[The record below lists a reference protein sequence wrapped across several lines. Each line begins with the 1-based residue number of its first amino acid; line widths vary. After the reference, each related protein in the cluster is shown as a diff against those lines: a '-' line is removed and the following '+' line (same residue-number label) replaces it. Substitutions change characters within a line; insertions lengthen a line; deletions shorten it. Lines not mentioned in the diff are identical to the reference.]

1 MAIKVFACAEM
12 ASEDVQSYCVS
23 AKFYTNDAYAKIND
37 GALVVLGDL
46 DTNDA
51 YGTPDYNIYKATTP
65 ATVKDEVVIVDLA
78 GINEATVQG
87 NIMKIGNKLVDLE
100 AGEGIAVRCR
110 RLMKG
115 DRMWMGSGLFTK
127 APTVGDFACTTP
139 NSTLLTPSK
148 ETPEASLKLKVLA
161 SKGLTVGQSA
171 YAKSAD
177 KSADYEQLYLCEV
190 K

>member
-23 AKFYTNDAYAKIND
+23 AKFYADDAYAKIHD

-51 YGTPDYNIYKATTP
+51 YGTPDYNIYKATKP
-65 ATVKDEVVIVDLA
+65 AAVADDVVIVDLG

-110 RLMKG
+110 RLIKG
-115 DRMWMGSGLFTK
+115 DRMWMGRGLFTA
-127 APTVGDFACTTP
+127 APTVGQFAGTTV
-139 NSTLLTPSK
+139 NNTLLTPNQDA
-148 ETPEASLKLKVLA
+148 PAAGLKLKVLA

-171 YAKSAD
+171 YAEGAG
-177 KSADYEQLYLCEV
+177 YEQLYLCEV

>member
-12 ASEDVQSYCVS
+12 ASEKVQSYCVS
-23 AKFYTNDAYAKIND
+23 AKFYANEAYAKIHD

-51 YGTPDYNIYKATTP
+51 YGTPDYNVYKATEPT
-65 ATVKDEVVIVDLA
+65 AVTDDVVIVDLG

-115 DRMWMGSGLFTK
+115 DRMWLGRGLFVT
-127 APTVGDFACTTP
+127 APTVGQFAGATA
-139 NSTLLTPSK
+139 NNTLLTPSQ
-148 ETPEASLKLKVLA
+148 EAPAGGLKLKVLA

-171 YAKSAD
+171 YAEGAG
-177 KSADYEQLYLCEV
+177 YEQLYLCEV

>member
-23 AKFYTNDAYAKIND
+23 AKFYADGAYAKIHD

-51 YGTPDYNIYKATTP
+51 YGTPDYNVYKATEP
-65 ATVKDEVVIVDLA
+65 TVVTDDVVIVDLG

-115 DRMWMGSGLFTK
+115 DRMWMGRGLFTA
-127 APTVGDFACTTP
+127 APTVGQFAGTTA
-139 NSTLLTPSK
+139 NNTLFTPSQ
-148 ETPEASLKLKVLA
+148 EAPAAGLKLKVLA

-171 YAKSAD
+171 YAEDAG
-177 KSADYEQLYLCEV
+177 YEQLYLCEV

>member
-23 AKFYTNDAYAKIND
+23 AKFYADDAYAKIHD

-51 YGTPDYNIYKATTP
+51 YGTPDYNIYKATKP
-65 ATVKDEVVIVDLA
+65 AAASDDVVIVDLA

-87 NIMKIGNKLVDLE
+87 NVMKIGNKLVDLE

-110 RLMKG
+110 RPVKG
-115 DRMWMGSGLFTK
+115 DRMWMGRGLFTA
-127 APTVGDFACTTP
+127 APTVGQFAGTTAG
-139 NSTLLTPSK
+139 NTLYTPSQ
-148 ETPEASLKLKVLA
+148 EAPAAGLRLKVLA

-171 YAKSAD
+171 YAEGD
-177 KSADYEQLYLCEV
+177 GYEQLYLCEV

>member
-23 AKFYTNDAYAKIND
+23 AKFYADDAYAKIHD
-37 GALVVLGDL
+37 GALVVLDDL

-51 YGTPDYNIYKATTP
+51 YGTPDYNIYKATKPT
-65 ATVKDEVVIVDLA
+65 AVADDVVIVDLG

-110 RLMKG
+110 RLIKG
-115 DRMWMGSGLFTK
+115 DRMWMGRGLFTV
-127 APTVGDFACTTP
+127 APTVGQFAGTTA
-139 NSTLLTPSK
+139 NNTLLTPSK
-148 ETPEASLKLKVLA
+148 DAPAAGLKLKVLA

-171 YAKSAD
+171 YAEGAG
-177 KSADYEQLYLCEV
+177 YEQLYLCEV

>member
-23 AKFYTNDAYAKIND
+23 AKFYADDAYAKIHD

-51 YGTPDYNIYKATTP
+51 YGTPDYNVYKATQPT
-65 ATVKDEVVIVDLA
+65 AAADEVVIVDLG

-110 RLMKG
+110 RLIKG
-115 DRMWMGSGLFTK
+115 DRMWLGRGLFAA
-127 APTVGDFACTTP
+127 APTVGQFAGTTA
-139 NSTLLTPSK
+139 NSTLFTPSQQAPAAGLSVK
-148 ETPEASLKLKVLA
+148 ILA

-171 YAKSAD
+171 YADGAG
-177 KSADYEQLYLCEV
+177 YEQLYLCKV

>member
-1 MAIKVFACAEM
+1 MDIKVFACAEM

-23 AKFYTNDAYAKIND
+23 AKFYADDAYAKIHD

-51 YGTPDYNIYKATTP
+51 YGTPDYNIYKATKPT
-65 ATVKDEVVIVDLA
+65 AVADEVVIVDLG

-110 RLMKG
+110 RLIKG
-115 DRMWMGSGLFTK
+115 DRMWMGRGLFTA
-127 APTVGDFACTTP
+127 APTVGQFAGTTA
-139 NSTLLTPSK
+139 NNTLLTPSQDA
-148 ETPEASLKLKVLA
+148 PAAGLKLKVLA

-171 YAKSAD
+171 YAEGAG
-177 KSADYEQLYLCEV
+177 YEQLYLCEV

>member
-23 AKFYTNDAYAKIND
+23 AKFYANEAYAKIHD

-51 YGTPDYNIYKATTP
+51 YGTPDYNVYKATKPT
-65 ATVKDEVVIVDLA
+65 AVTDDVAIVDLG

-87 NIMKIGNKLVDLE
+87 NIMKVGNKLVDLE

-115 DRMWMGSGLFTK
+115 DRMWLGRGLFTA
-127 APTVGDFACTTP
+127 APTVGQFAGTTAD
-139 NSTLLTPSK
+139 STLYTPSQNA
-148 ETPEASLKLKVLA
+148 PAAGLKLKVLA

-171 YAKSAD
+171 YAEGAG
-177 KSADYEQLYLCEV
+177 YEQLYLCEV

>member
-1 MAIKVFACAEM
+1 MAIKVFTCAEM

-23 AKFYTNDAYAKIND
+23 AKFYADDAYAKIHD

-51 YGTPDYNIYKATTP
+51 YGTPDYNVYKAKAP
-65 ATVKDEVVIVDLA
+65 EAAGDDVVIVDLG

-115 DRMWMGSGLFTK
+115 DRMWLGRGLFNA
-127 APTVGDFACTTP
+127 APTVGQYAGAVA
-139 NSTLLTPSK
+139 NSTLFAPSQAA
-148 ETPEASLKLKVLA
+148 PVAGLKVKILA

-171 YAKSAD
+171 YADGAG
-177 KSADYEQLYLCEV
+177 YEQLYLCEV

>member
-23 AKFYTNDAYAKIND
+23 AKFYADDAYAKIHD

-51 YGTPDYNIYKATTP
+51 YGTPDYNIYKATKP
-65 ATVKDEVVIVDLA
+65 AAVADDVVIVDLG

-110 RLMKG
+110 RLIKG
-115 DRMWMGSGLFTK
+115 DRMWMGRGLFTA
-127 APTVGDFACTTP
+127 APAVGQFAGTTA
-139 NSTLLTPSK
+139 NNTLLTPSQDA
-148 ETPEASLKLKVLA
+148 PAAGLKLKVLA

-171 YAKSAD
+171 YAEGD
-177 KSADYEQLYLCEV
+177 GYEQLYLCEV

>member
-23 AKFYTNDAYAKIND
+23 AKFYADDAYAKIHD

-51 YGTPDYNIYKATTP
+51 YGTPDHNVYKATKP
-65 ATVKDEVVIVDLA
+65 AAVADDVVIVDL
-78 GINEATVQG
+78 GGVNEATVQG
-87 NIMKIGNKLVDLE
+87 SITKIGNKLVDLE

-110 RLMKG
+110 RLIKG
-115 DRMWMGSGLFTK
+115 DRMWMGRGLFTA
-127 APTVGDFACTTP
+127 APTVGQFAGTTA
-139 NSTLLTPSK
+139 NDTLLTPSQDAP
-148 ETPEASLKLKVLA
+148 TAGLKLKVLA

-171 YAKSAD
+171 YAEGAG
-177 KSADYEQLYLCEV
+177 YEQLYLCEV

>member
-23 AKFYTNDAYAKIND
+23 AKFYADDAYAKIHD

-51 YGTPDYNIYKATTP
+51 YGTPDYNIYKATKPT
-65 ATVKDEVVIVDLA
+65 AVADDVVIVDLG

-110 RLMKG
+110 RLIKG
-115 DRMWMGSGLFTK
+115 DRMWMGRGLFTA
-127 APTVGDFACTTP
+127 APTVGQFAGTTA
-139 NSTLLTPSK
+139 NNTLLTPSQDA
-148 ETPEASLKLKVLA
+148 PAAGLKLKVLA

-171 YAKSAD
+171 YAEGAG
-177 KSADYEQLYLCEV
+177 YEQLYLCEV

>member
-23 AKFYTNDAYAKIND
+23 AKFYADDAYAKIHD

-51 YGTPDYNIYKATTP
+51 YGTPDYNIYKATKP
-65 ATVKDEVVIVDLA
+65 SAVADDVVIVDLG

-110 RLMKG
+110 RLIKG
-115 DRMWMGSGLFTK
+115 DRMWMGRGLFTA
-127 APTVGDFACTTP
+127 APTVGQFAGTVA
-139 NSTLLTPSK
+139 NSTLFAPSAQAPAAGLSVK
-148 ETPEASLKLKVLA
+148 ILA

-171 YAKSAD
+171 YAEGD
-177 KSADYEQLYLCEV
+177 GYEQLYLCEV

>member
-23 AKFYTNDAYAKIND
+23 AKFYADGAYAKIHD

-51 YGTPDYNIYKATTP
+51 YGTPDYNIYKATKP
-65 ATVKDEVVIVDLA
+65 AAVADDVVIVDIA

-110 RLMKG
+110 RLIKG
-115 DRMWMGSGLFTK
+115 DRMWMGRGLFTA
-127 APTVGDFACTTP
+127 APTVGQFAGTTA
-139 NSTLLTPSK
+139 NNTLLTPSK
-148 ETPEASLKLKVLA
+148 EAPTAGLKLKVLA

-171 YAKSAD
+171 YAEGAG
-177 KSADYEQLYLCEV
+177 YEQLYLCEV

>member
-23 AKFYTNDAYAKIND
+23 AKFYANDAYAKIHD

-51 YGTPDYNIYKATTP
+51 YGTPDYNVYKATKPT
-65 ATVKDEVVIVDLA
+65 AVTDDVVIVDL
-78 GINEATVQG
+78 GGVNEATVQG

-115 DRMWMGSGLFTK
+115 DRMWLGRGLFTK
-127 APTVGDFACTTP
+127 APTVGKFAGTTA
-139 NSTLLTPSK
+139 NDTLLTPIQ
-148 ETPEASLKLKVLA
+148 EAPAGGLKLKVLA

-171 YAKSAD
+171 YAED
-177 KSADYEQLYLCEV
+177 DGYEQLYLCEV

>member
-23 AKFYTNDAYAKIND
+23 AKFYADDAYAKIHD

-51 YGTPDYNIYKATTP
+51 YGTPDYNIYKATKPT
-65 ATVKDEVVIVDLA
+65 AVADEVVIVDLG

-87 NIMKIGNKLVDLE
+87 NIMKISNKLVDLE

-110 RLMKG
+110 RFMKG
-115 DRMWMGSGLFTK
+115 DRMWMGRGLFTA
-127 APTVGDFACTTP
+127 APTVGQFAGTTA
-139 NSTLLTPSK
+139 NNTLLTPSQDA
-148 ETPEASLKLKVLA
+148 PAAGLKLKVLA

-171 YAKSAD
+171 YAEGAG
-177 KSADYEQLYLCEV
+177 YEQLYLCEV

>member
-23 AKFYTNDAYAKIND
+23 AKFYADDAYAKIHD

-51 YGTPDYNIYKATTP
+51 YGTPDYNIYKATKP
-65 ATVKDEVVIVDLA
+65 AAATDEVVIVDLA

-115 DRMWMGSGLFTK
+115 DRMWMGRGLFTA
-127 APTVGDFACTTP
+127 APTVGQFAGTTA
-139 NSTLLTPSK
+139 NNTLLTPSQDA
-148 ETPEASLKLKVLA
+148 PAAGLKLKVLA

-171 YAKSAD
+171 YAEGAG
-177 KSADYEQLYLCEV
+177 YEQLYLCEV

>member
-1 MAIKVFACAEM
+1 MANKVFACAEM
-12 ASEDVQSYCVS
+12 ASEDVQSYVVS
-23 AKFYTNDAYAKIND
+23 AKFYAEDAYAKIHD

-51 YGTPDYNIYKATTP
+51 YGTPDYNVYKAEAP
-65 ATVKDEVVIVDLA
+65 KAVADDVVIVDLA

-87 NIMKIGNKLVDLE
+87 NIMKIGDKLVNLE

-115 DRMWMGSGLFTK
+115 DKFWLGRGLFAA
-127 APTVGDFACTTP
+127 APTVGQFAGTTA
-139 NSTLLTPSK
+139 NSTLLTPNAQA
-148 ETPEASLKLKVLA
+148 PEAGLKLKVLA
-161 SKGLTVGQSA
+161 SKGLTVGQSS
-171 YAKSAD
+171 YADGAG
-177 KSADYEQLYLCEV
+177 YEQLYLCEV

>member
-23 AKFYTNDAYAKIND
+23 AKFYADDAYAKIHD

-51 YGTPDYNIYKATTP
+51 YGTPDYNIYKATKP
-65 ATVKDEVVIVDLA
+65 ANASDDVVIVDLA

-110 RLMKG
+110 RPIKG
-115 DRMWMGSGLFTK
+115 DRMWIGRGLFTA
-127 APTVGDFACTTP
+127 APVVGQFAGTTAG
-139 NSTLLTPSK
+139 STLYTPGK
-148 ETPEASLKLKVLA
+148 EAPAAGLKLKVLA

-171 YAKSAD
+171 YAEGD
-177 KSADYEQLYLCEV
+177 GYEQLYLCEV

>member
-12 ASEDVQSYCVS
+12 ASENVQSYCVS
-23 AKFYTNDAYAKIND
+23 AKFYANEAYAKIHD

-51 YGTPDYNIYKATTP
+51 YGVPDYNVYKATQPEAVT
-65 ATVKDEVVIVDLA
+65 DDVVIVDLG

-100 AGEGIAVRCR
+100 AGEGVAVRCR

-115 DRMWMGSGLFTK
+115 DRMWLGRGLFTA
-127 APTVGDFACTTP
+127 APTVGQFAGTTA
-139 NSTLLTPSK
+139 NSTLYTPSQ
-148 ETPEASLKLKVLA
+148 EAPVAGLKLKVLA

-171 YAKSAD
+171 YAEGAG
-177 KSADYEQLYLCEV
+177 YEQLYLCEV

>member
-23 AKFYTNDAYAKIND
+23 AKFYADDAYAKIHD

-51 YGTPDYNIYKATTP
+51 YGTPDYNIYKATKPT
-65 ATVKDEVVIVDLA
+65 AVADDVVIVDLG

-110 RLMKG
+110 RLIKG
-115 DRMWMGSGLFTK
+115 DRMWMGRGLFT
-127 APTVGDFACTTP
+127 AVPTVGQFAGTTA
-139 NSTLLTPSK
+139 NNTLLTPSQDA
-148 ETPEASLKLKVLA
+148 PAAGLKLKVLA

-171 YAKSAD
+171 YAEG
-177 KSADYEQLYLCEV
+177 ADYEQLYLCEV

>member
-12 ASEDVQSYCVS
+12 ASENVQSYCVS
-23 AKFYTNDAYAKIND
+23 AKFYADDAYAKIHD

-51 YGTPDYNIYKATTP
+51 YGTPDYNIYKATKP
-65 ATVKDEVVIVDLA
+65 AAATDDVVIVDLA

-87 NIMKIGNKLVDLE
+87 NIMKIGNKLVNLE

-110 RLMKG
+110 RPIKG
-115 DRMWMGSGLFTK
+115 DKMWMGRGLFTA
-127 APTVGDFACTTP
+127 APTVGQFAGTTAG
-139 NSTLLTPSK
+139 STLYTPSQ
-148 ETPEASLKLKVLA
+148 EAPAAGLKLKVLA

-171 YAKSAD
+171 YAEGAG
-177 KSADYEQLYLCEV
+177 YEQLYLCEV

>member
-23 AKFYTNDAYAKIND
+23 AKFYANEAYAKIHD

-51 YGTPDYNIYKATTP
+51 YGTPDYNVYKATEPT
-65 ATVKDEVVIVDLA
+65 AVTDDVVIVDLG

-115 DRMWMGSGLFTK
+115 DRMWLGRGLFTA
-127 APTVGDFACTTP
+127 APTVGKFAGTTA
-139 NSTLLTPSK
+139 NNTLLTPSQ
-148 ETPEASLKLKVLA
+148 EAPAGGLKLKVLA

-171 YAKSAD
+171 YAESAG
-177 KSADYEQLYLCEV
+177 YEQLYLCEV

>member
-12 ASEDVQSYCVS
+12 ASENVQSYCVS
-23 AKFYTNDAYAKIND
+23 AKFYADDAYAKIHD

-51 YGTPDYNIYKATTP
+51 YGTPDYNIYKATKP
-65 ATVKDEVVIVDLA
+65 AAVADDVVIVDLG

-110 RLMKG
+110 RLIKG
-115 DRMWMGSGLFTK
+115 DRMWMGRGLFTA
-127 APTVGDFACTTP
+127 APTVGQFAGTTA
-139 NSTLLTPSK
+139 NNTLLTPSQDA
-148 ETPEASLKLKVLA
+148 PAAGLKLKVLA

-171 YAKSAD
+171 YAEGAG
-177 KSADYEQLYLCEV
+177 YEQLYLCEV

>member
-23 AKFYTNDAYAKIND
+23 AKFYADDAYAKIHD

-51 YGTPDYNIYKATTP
+51 YGTPDYNIYKATKP
-65 ATVKDEVVIVDLA
+65 AAVADDVVIVDLG

-110 RLMKG
+110 RLIKG
-115 DRMWMGSGLFTK
+115 DRMWMGRGLFTA
-127 APTVGDFACTTP
+127 APTVGQFAGTTA
-139 NSTLLTPSK
+139 NNTLLTPSQDA
-148 ETPEASLKLKVLA
+148 PAAGLKLKVLA

-171 YAKSAD
+171 YTEGAG
-177 KSADYEQLYLCEV
+177 YEPLYLCEV

>member
-23 AKFYTNDAYAKIND
+23 AKFYADGAYAKIHD

-51 YGTPDYNIYKATTP
+51 YGTPDYNVYKATKPT
-65 ATVKDEVVIVDLA
+65 AVTDDVAIVDLG

-87 NIMKIGNKLVDLE
+87 NIMKVGNKLVDLE

-115 DRMWMGSGLFTK
+115 DRMWLGRGLFTA
-127 APTVGDFACTTP
+127 APTVGQFAGTTA
-139 NSTLLTPSK
+139 NSTLYTPSQ
-148 ETPEASLKLKVLA
+148 EAPAAGLKLKVLA

-171 YAKSAD
+171 YAEGAG
-177 KSADYEQLYLCEV
+177 YEQLYLCEV

>member
-23 AKFYTNDAYAKIND
+23 AKFYADDAYAKIHD

-51 YGTPDYNIYKATTP
+51 YDTPDYNIYKATKP
-65 ATVKDEVVIVDLA
+65 AAASDDVVIVDLA

-87 NIMKIGNKLVDLE
+87 NVMKIGNKLVNLE
-100 AGEGIAVRCR
+100 AGEDIAVRCR
-110 RLMKG
+110 RPIKG
-115 DRMWMGSGLFTK
+115 DRMWMGRGLFTA
-127 APTVGDFACTTP
+127 APTVGQFAGTTA
-139 NSTLLTPSK
+139 NNTLLTPSQDA
-148 ETPEASLKLKVLA
+148 PAAGLKLKVLA

-171 YAKSAD
+171 YAEGGAG
-177 KSADYEQLYLCEV
+177 YEQLYLCEV

>member
-23 AKFYTNDAYAKIND
+23 AKFYADDAYAKIHD

-51 YGTPDYNIYKATTP
+51 YGTPDYNIYKATKP
-65 ATVKDEVVIVDLA
+65 AAVADDVVIVDLG

-110 RLMKG
+110 RLIKG
-115 DRMWMGSGLFTK
+115 DKMWMGRGLFTA
-127 APTVGDFACTTP
+127 APTVGQFAGTTA
-139 NSTLLTPSK
+139 NNTLLTPSQDA
-148 ETPEASLKLKVLA
+148 PAAGLKLKVLA

-171 YAKSAD
+171 YAEGAG
-177 KSADYEQLYLCEV
+177 YEQLYLCEV

>member
-12 ASEDVQSYCVS
+12 ASENVQSYCVS
-23 AKFYTNDAYAKIND
+23 AKFYANGAYAKIHD

-51 YGTPDYNIYKATTP
+51 YGTPDYNIYKATAPT
-65 ATVKDEVVIVDLA
+65 AVTDDVVIVDLG

-87 NIMKIGNKLVDLE
+87 NIMKVGNKLVDLE
-100 AGEGIAVRCR
+100 AGEGVAVRCR

-115 DRMWMGSGLFTK
+115 DRMWMGRGLFTA
-127 APTVGDFACTTP
+127 APTVGQFAGTTA
-139 NSTLLTPSK
+139 NSTLYTPSQSA
-148 ETPEASLKLKVLA
+148 PASGLKLKVLA

-171 YAKSAD
+171 YAEGAG
-177 KSADYEQLYLCEV
+177 YEQLYLCEV

>member
-12 ASEDVQSYCVS
+12 ASENVQSYCVS
-23 AKFYTNDAYAKIND
+23 AKFYADGAYAKIHD

-46 DTNDA
+46 DTNDV
-51 YGTPDYNIYKATTP
+51 YGTPDYNIYKATKP
-65 ATVKDEVVIVDLA
+65 AAASDDVVIVDLG

-87 NIMKIGNKLVDLE
+87 NIMKVGNKLVNLE

-115 DRMWMGSGLFTK
+115 DRMWMGRGLFTA
-127 APTVGDFACTTP
+127 APTVGQFAGTTA
-139 NSTLLTPSK
+139 NNTLLTPSQSA
-148 ETPEASLKLKVLA
+148 PASGLKLKVLA

-171 YAKSAD
+171 YAEGAG
-177 KSADYEQLYLCEV
+177 YEQLYLCEV

>member
-12 ASEDVQSYCVS
+12 ASENVQSYCVS
-23 AKFYTNDAYAKIND
+23 AKFYANEAYAKIHD

-51 YGTPDYNIYKATTP
+51 YGTPDYNVYKATKP
-65 ATVKDEVVIVDLA
+65 ANVSDDVVIVDLG

-100 AGEGIAVRCR
+100 AGEGVAVRCR
-110 RLMKG
+110 RLIKG
-115 DRMWMGSGLFTK
+115 DRMWLGRGLFAT
-127 APTVGDFACTTP
+127 APTVGQFAGATAE
-139 NSTLLTPSK
+139 STLFTPSVSA
-148 ETPEASLKLKVLA
+148 PVAGLKIKVLA

-171 YAKSAD
+171 YAEGAG
-177 KSADYEQLYLCEV
+177 YEQLYLCEV